1 MAHFSGASTTNF
13 GGNSPSAPQANQWWV
28 PRIYSKKVQIALRK
42 ASVAEAICNTDY
54 MGEIKSFGDTVNIV
68 QEPQI
73 TVSDYTR
80 GATASS
86 TALTDNELQL
96 VVDQAKYFQ
105 FQLDDIEKRFSHI
118 NFQSVA
124 SDNAAYKLKDALDS
138 NVLEYMAADAQ
149 VATAANARGGTVA
162 SHATPIDIGFG
173 TGEVDPLNEMS
184 TSAKLLDEQNA
195 PEEGRFFVGAPKW
208 YDMLSNTSSKLLSVD
223 YNAGKGSL
231 RNGLVASGLV
241 RGFQMYKSNNLLTTD
256 NASSNPAGTATDPV
270 NTWGQMSSTSCASQL
285 KIVESLRST
294 TTFADIVRGLM
305 VFGRK
310 TLRSECL
317 GRTIYVTD

>member
-1 MAHFSGASTTNF
+1 MAHFSGGSTTNF

-42 ASVAEAICNTDY
+42 AATAEAICNTDY

-124 SDNAAYKLKDALDS
+124 SDNAAYKLRDALDS
-138 NVLEYMAADAQ
+138 NVFEYLGADAQ
-149 VATAANARGGTVA
+149 VSTTANRIGTTAAPQDV
-162 SHATPIDIGFG
+162 GFA
-173 TGEVDPLNEMS
+173 TGEIDPLNSMS
-184 TSAKLLDEQNA
+184 TAAKLLVIQNA
-195 PEEGRFFVGAPKW
+195 PEEGRWFVGAPEW
-208 YDMLSNTSSKLLSVD
+208 YDVLANTSSKLLSVD

-241 RGFQMYKSNNLLTTD
+241 RGFQMYKSNNLATVDLSGLT
-256 NASSNPAGTATDPV
+256 PAGSATQPIA
-270 NTWGQMSSTSCASQL
+270 TWGQMSSTACASQL

-294 TTFADIVRGLM
+294 TTFADIVRGLL

-310 TLRSECL
+310 VLRPECL
-317 GRTIYVTD
+317 GRTIYQID

>member
-1 MAHFSGASTTNF
+1 MAHFSGGSTTNF

-42 ASVAEAICNTDY
+42 AATAEAICNTDY

-124 SDNAAYKLKDALDS
+124 SDNAAYKLRDALDS
-138 NVLEYMAADAQ
+138 NVFEYLGADAQ
-149 VATAANARGGTVA
+149 VSTTANRIGTTAAPQDV
-162 SHATPIDIGFG
+162 GFA
-173 TGEVDPLNEMS
+173 TGEIDPLNSMS
-184 TSAKLLDEQNA
+184 TAAKLLDIQNA
-195 PEEGRFFVGAPKW
+195 PEEGRWFVGAPEW
-208 YDMLSNTSSKLLSVD
+208 YDVLANTSSKLLSVD

-241 RGFQMYKSNNLLTTD
+241 RGFQMYKSNNLATVDLSGLT
-256 NASSNPAGTATDPV
+256 PAGSATQPIA
-270 NTWGQMSSTSCASQL
+270 TWGQMSSTACASQL

-294 TTFADIVRGLM
+294 TTFADIVRGLL

-310 TLRSECL
+310 VLRPECL
-317 GRTIYVTD
+317 GRTIYVID

>member
-149 VATAANARGGTVA
+149 VSTTANRIGTTAAPQDV
-162 SHATPIDIGFG
+162 GFA
-173 TGEVDPLNEMS
+173 TGEIDPLNSMS
-184 TSAKLLDEQNA
+184 TAAKLLDIQNA

>member
-1 MAHFSGASTTNF
+1 MAHFSGGSTTNF

-42 ASVAEAICNTDY
+42 AATAEAICNTDY

-124 SDNAAYKLKDALDS
+124 SDNAAYKLRDALDS
-138 NVLEYMAADAQ
+138 NVFEYLGADAQ
-149 VATAANARGGTVA
+149 VSTTANRIGTTAAPQDV
-162 SHATPIDIGFG
+162 GFA
-173 TGEVDPLNEMS
+173 TGEIDPLNSMS
-184 TSAKLLDEQNA
+184 TAAKLLDIQNA
-195 PEEGRFFVGAPKW
+195 PEEGRWFVGAPEW
-208 YDMLSNTSSKLLSVD
+208 YDVLANTSSKLLSVD